1 VNGVC
6 PDIRRLERAK
16 EAHISYHS
24 DTVQYDQD
32 CPLRRCNS
40 RPWCL
45 SRLLVLR
52 DTDSKR
58 KVKLKTLAEGRQLT
72 LTLDLLC

>member
-1 VNGVC
+1 MV
-6 PDIRRLERAK
+6 RAK
-16 EAHISYHS
+16 EAHISYYS

-32 CPLRRCNS
+32 CPSRRCKN
-40 RPWCL
+40 RPGCL

-58 KVKLKTLAEGRQLT
+58 KVKLKTLTEGRQLT
-72 LTLDLLC
+72 FALDLFCQCW